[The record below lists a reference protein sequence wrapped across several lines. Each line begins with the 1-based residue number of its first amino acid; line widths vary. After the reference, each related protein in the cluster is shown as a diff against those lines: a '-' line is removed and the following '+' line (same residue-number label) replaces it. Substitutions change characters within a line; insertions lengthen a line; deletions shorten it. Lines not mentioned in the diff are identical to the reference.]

1 MQVPATNPQDSRAAV
16 AAILIVVVSWSVFYW
31 RTALRVLLVMAVGLI
46 FYTAFTGLS
55 SATSLLTTLHH
66 L

>member
-1 MQVPATNPQDSRAAV
+1 MHGINPQDTRAAV
-16 AAILIVVVSWSVFYW
+16 AAILIVTVSWAVFYW
-31 RTALRVLLVMAVGLI
+31 RTALRVLLVAAVALV

-55 SATSLLTTLHH
+55 SATSLLSTLHH